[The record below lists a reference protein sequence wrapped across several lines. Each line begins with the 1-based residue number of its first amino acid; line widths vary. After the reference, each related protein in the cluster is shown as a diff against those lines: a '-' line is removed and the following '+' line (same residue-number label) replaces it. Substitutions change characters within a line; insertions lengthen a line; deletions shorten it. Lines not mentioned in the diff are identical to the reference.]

1 MKLNVKINGS
11 KETFEIQPDEYLV
24 DTLRKHGYIG
34 VKQGCDTGTCGVCTV
49 HVDGKAVLS
58 CVLLSAKV
66 DGCEVT
72 TIEGV
77 QKEAQSIGKYLLDEG
92 VDQCGYCSSGTIM
105 SILYLEKSV
114 ADPTDEEILHYLNGN
129 LCRCTG
135 YVGQLRA
142 IKKYFVKK
150 REENGGKG
158 HEDCQS

>member
-1 MKLNVKINGS
+1 MKINVKINDENTS
-11 KETFEIQPDEYLV
+11 FEISPDEYLV
-24 DTLRKHGYIG
+24 ETLRKNGYIG
-34 VKQGCDTGTCGVCTV
+34 VRQGCDTGTCGVCTI

-66 DGCEVT
+66 DGSEIT

-77 QKEAQSIGKYLLDEG
+77 QEKAKVIGKHLVDEG

-105 SILYLEKSV
+105 SILYLEKCIEN
-114 ADPTDEEILHYLNGN
+114 PTDEEILHYLNGN

-142 IKKYFVKK
+142 IKKYFGG
-150 REENGGKG
+150 RLHENRK
-158 HEDCQS
+158 